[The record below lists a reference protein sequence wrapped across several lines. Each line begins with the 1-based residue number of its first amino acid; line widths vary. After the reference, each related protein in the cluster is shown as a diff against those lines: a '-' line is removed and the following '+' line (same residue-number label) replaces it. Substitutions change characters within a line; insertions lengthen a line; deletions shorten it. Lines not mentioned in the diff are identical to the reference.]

1 MKFFHLSDLHIGKQ
15 LFRYNLKS
23 EQQYMLRQVVQEVQK
38 RKPDVIVIAG
48 DIYDKSVPSAEAVQ
62 IFDAFLTDLAKLV
75 PAVPVLVI
83 AGNHDSG
90 DRLDYAKDIL
100 RRENIYISGRPPA
113 DDSQHLTKVTVAD
126 AYGNVNFY
134 LLPFTKPGHVRNM
147 SEESL
152 ETYDDAIRYLL
163 GREEIDTN
171 ERNVLLTHQ
180 FYINGGN
187 EPTRSESE
195 IIKVGSID
203 SVDVSALF
211 CFDYAA
217 MGHLHRMQY
226 VKEERFAY
234 SGTLYPYSVSE
245 AQDEKGF
252 FEVILNEKGTY
263 PEITK
268 VLLEPLRGVCM
279 LRGTMEEIM
288 SQKQAHGEDY
298 VSIVLTEE
306 QIPYDAKETLESG
319 FSHILE
325 IRFDN
330 AGTRKLLAEFEADVE
345 STDPLDVFCSFFR
358 ELHQREL
365 SEEEKKEVVDVVNM
379 AKEWEDR

>member
-15 LFRYNLKS
+15 LFRYNLKN
-23 EQQYMLRQVVQEVQK
+23 EQQYMLHQVVQEAQK

-62 IFDAFLTDLAKLV
+62 IFDAFLTDLATLD
-75 PAVPVLVI
+75 PAIPVLVI

-90 DRLDYAKDIL
+90 DRLDYAKEIL
-100 RRENIYISGRPPA
+100 QRENIYISGRPPMDA
-113 DDSQHLTKVTVAD
+113 GSYLTKVTVPD
-126 AYGNVNFY
+126 EYGNVNFY

-147 SEESL
+147 SEEPL
-152 ETYDDAIRYLL
+152 ETYEDAIRFLIE
-163 GREEIDTN
+163 REEIQKE

-180 FYINGGN
+180 FYINGGSA
-187 EPTRSESE
+187 PVRSESE

-203 SVDVSALF
+203 SVDVSALND
-211 CFDYAA
+211 FDYVA
-217 MGHLHRMQY
+217 MGHLHRMQH

-252 FEVILNEKGTY
+252 FEVVLGEKGT
-263 PEITK
+263 PLQITK
-268 VLLEPLRGVCM
+268 VPVRPLRGVCM
-279 LRGTMEEIM
+279 LRGSLEEIM
-288 SQKQAHGEDY
+288 AQKQEHGEDY

-330 AGTRKLLAEFEADVE
+330 AGTRKLLEEFEADVE

-358 ELHQREL
+358 ELHQRDL
-365 SEEEKKEVVDVVNM
+365 TEEEKREVVDVVNM